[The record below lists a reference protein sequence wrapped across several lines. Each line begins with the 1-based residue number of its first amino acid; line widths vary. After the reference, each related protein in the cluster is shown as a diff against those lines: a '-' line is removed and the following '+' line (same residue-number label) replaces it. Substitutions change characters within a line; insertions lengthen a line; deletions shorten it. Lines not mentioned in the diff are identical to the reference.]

1 MSMFDEVMARAM
13 ARQNSEYGVYNDGD
27 FYKEINGYDI
37 LHCKQCKEQ
46 KQMCTYRSLYS
57 LEEILLL
64 EEDYAIKHPTLSVD
78 EVHKTIMN
86 TVPPKNKR
94 VDLDLIG
101 VPCKC
106 QRDYNEGLA
115 KAEKDKARQAT
126 IRKNQIECFSAP
138 RMRTETFDKYK
149 ENMHIK
155 TAKKYEKKFA
165 EMYANGKGLVL
176 CGKAGAGKT
185 IAAICL
191 ANALLQREF
200 KVLFKMQQ
208 EITFC
213 DINERSE
220 MMEVLISCSVLII
233 DDLNLENCKEYGNEL
248 LFYIIDGRVKRGKPT
263 IITTNHTK
271 EAILDAS
278 DVDNRLFSR
287 IVESSYIVED
297 SKNDYR
303 RKA

>member
-1 MSMFDEVMARAM
+1 MSMFDDVMRRAM

-27 FYKEINGYDI
+27 FYKDIYGYSM

-46 KQMCTYRSLYS
+46 KQTLIFRSLYS
-57 LEEILLL
+57 YEEQLQLEEN
-64 EEDYAIKHPTLSVD
+64 YAINHQTLSAE
-78 EVHKTIMN
+78 EVHNAVMN
-86 TVPPKNKR
+86 LVPPKNKR
-94 VDLDLIG
+94 IDLGLVG

-106 QRDYNEGLA
+106 QRDYHKGLA
-115 KAEKDKARQAT
+115 KAEKDKDRQAA
-126 IRKNQIECFSAP
+126 IRKNQIECFP
-138 RMRTETFDKYK
+138 VPKMRTETFDKYK
-149 ENMHIK
+149 ENKHIR
-155 TAKKYEKKFA
+155 TAKEYEKKFA

-208 EITFC
+208 EIAFC
-213 DINERSE
+213 DINERFE
-220 MMEVLISCSVLII
+220 MMETLISCSILII
-233 DDLNLENCKEYGNEL
+233 DDLNLETCKEYGNEL

-271 EAILDAS
+271 EAIMDAS